1 MGLKASEVIRQ
12 MEERGENQLMIL
24 YRDEEGNMKSLAY
37 QNLMFFQ
44 PVAHKQYRVLG
55 KPSEI
60 LSIIEGL
67 KSGRY
72 KLVGK
77 GYYSRPIEF
86 K

>member
-1 MGLKASEVIRQ
+1 MALKASEVIKQ
-12 MEERGENQLMIL
+12 MEERGENQFMLL

-44 PVAHKQYRVLG
+44 PVAHKQYRILG

-60 LSIIEGL
+60 LEIVDGL
-67 KSGRY
+67 KSGKL

-77 GYYSRPIEF
+77 GYYSRPITF

>member
-1 MGLKASEVIRQ
+1 MRAVDVIRQ
-12 MEERGENQLMIL
+12 MEERGENQLMLL
-24 YRDEEGNMKSLAY
+24 YRDETGKMRSLAY
-37 QNLMFFQ
+37 QNLMFFE
-44 PVAHKQYRVLG
+44 PIAHKRYRVLG

-60 LSIIEGL
+60 IDIVEGL

>member
-12 MEERGENQLMIL
+12 MEERGENQFMLL
-24 YRDEEGNMKSLAY
+24 YRDEKGKMRSLAY
-37 QNLMFFQ
+37 QNLMFFE
-44 PVAHKQYRVLG
+44 PIGHKEYRLLG

-60 LSIIEGL
+60 LSIIESL
-67 KSGRY
+67 KSGKY

>member
-1 MGLKASEVIRQ
+1 MALRAVDVIRQ
-12 MEERGENQLMIL
+12 MEERGENQFMLL

-67 KSGRY
+67 KSGKY